1 MTPALDL
8 GAIAPM
14 LAVGGGA
21 AVLPLA
27 EVGLARMIVGQRSW
41 LSRPM
46 TRDFAGTIMAFLTA
60 GILAVALLLTLT
72 SFSSPVRTFDP
83 AHSLIAMDALTLFV
97 SSVVLI
103 GAILTVLL
111 SIRYLSE
118 LQSNRGEYYAL
129 MLASVLGMM
138 LLVASTNLLML
149 FLALELMTIPI
160 YALAGYQRRSL
171 ASNEAAVKYFVIG
184 SFAAAIL
191 VYGSSLV
198 YGTTGSISL
207 VGIGA
212 QFDPENPV
220 AMVGAGLLVIGLA
233 FKVGSVPFHQWAPDV
248 YEGAPTTVTAFMA
261 TAVKVAAFG
270 VLLRV
275 MAIAFEHSMS
285 SFYVPLWWMAV
296 LSMTIGNVMAIVQHN
311 VKRMLAYSS
320 IAHAGYA
327 LIGICV
333 GTRESYAAVLFYLL
347 AYTFMTLGAFAV
359 VALALRED
367 RTRGEIDELAGLH
380 ATRPFFAAVMAI
392 SMFALAG
399 IPGTAGFMGKYQLFA
414 SAIEKWTTSPD
425 DGSLL
430 WLAVLG
436 VLNSAISLAYY
447 LRIPVVMYMRDPN
460 PEVPVSVPSGSVG
473 WFVLAT
479 CTAAVFL
486 LGILPHD
493 VIVLGSFDPLAA
505 ATSAAQAL
513 IP

>member
-1 MTPALDL
+1 MTPVLDF

-14 LAVGGGA
+14 LTVGGGA

-27 EVGLARMIVGQRSW
+27 EVGLARMIAGRRSW

-60 GILAVALLLTLT
+60 GILGVALILTLT
-72 SFSSPVRTFDP
+72 GFSSPVRSFDP
-83 AHSLIAMDALTLFV
+83 SHSLIAMDALTLFV
-97 SSVVLI
+97 SAVVLI

-111 SIRYLSE
+111 SIRYLAE
-118 LQSNRGEYYAL
+118 LESNRGEYYAL

-171 ASNEAAVKYFVIG
+171 ASNESAVKYFVIG

-191 VYGSSLV
+191 VYGSALL
-198 YGTTGSISL
+198 YGTTGSIAL
-207 VGIGA
+207 ADIGLH
-212 QFDPENPV
+212 FDPENPV
-220 AMVGAGLLVIGLA
+220 AIIGAGLLIIGLA

-270 VLLRV
+270 ILLRV
-275 MAIAFEHSMS
+275 MGTAFEHSHA
-285 SFYVPLWWMAV
+285 SFYTPLWWMAV
-296 LSMTIGNVMAIVQHN
+296 LSMTIGNLMAIVQSSL
-311 VKRMLAYSS
+311 KRMLAYSS

-327 LIGICV
+327 LIGVCV
-333 GTRESYAAVLFYLL
+333 GTQAGYSAVLFYLL

-380 ATRPFFAAVMAI
+380 ATRPLFAAVMAI
-392 SMFALAG
+392 AMFALAG

-414 SAIEKWTTSPD
+414 SAVQEWMAHGD
-425 DGSLL
+425 LSLL
-430 WLAVLG
+430 SLAVLG
-436 VLNSAISLAYY
+436 VLNSAVSLAYY
-447 LRIPVVMYMRDPN
+447 LRVPVVMYMRDPR
-460 PEVPVSVPSGSVG
+460 PDVPISAPPGSVG
-473 WFVLAT
+473 WFVLVSSAS
-479 CTAAVFL
+479 AVFL
-486 LGILPHD
+486 LGIVPHD
-493 VIVLGSFDPLAA
+493 VLLLWAFDPLNAA
-505 ATSAAQAL
+505 SSAASAL
-513 IP
+513 FP